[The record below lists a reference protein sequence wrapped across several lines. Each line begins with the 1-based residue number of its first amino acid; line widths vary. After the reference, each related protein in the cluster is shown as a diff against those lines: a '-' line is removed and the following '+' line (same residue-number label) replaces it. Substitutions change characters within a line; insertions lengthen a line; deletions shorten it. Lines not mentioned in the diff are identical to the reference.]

1 MKLSLLTI
9 VCAFTLSSYSQAPTI
24 QWQKAFGG
32 SNHEYSKKIEQT
44 NDGGL
49 IIAGTSE
56 SNDYNVVFNHG
67 GKDYWVVKTNANG
80 SYNWMKTYGGSGDD
94 DLTSISKTHDGGY
107 ILCGTSNSNDGNK
120 SVSYGNTDMWI
131 VKINSLG
138 NIQWEKS
145 YGGSLGDGANSIEQ
159 TADHGYIIAGITS
172 SNDGQITNNHGVA
185 DYWVIKTDST
195 GNIAWQKTYGGN
207 SYDRALSVKQT
218 IDGGYIIAGNSASS
232 NGDITFNHGS
242 GDYWV
247 LKINSTGN
255 IIWQK
260 SFGGSLAEIPKT
272 ISQTSDHG
280 YIIGGVSK
288 STDGDLSYN
297 YGDYD
302 YYIVKLDSN
311 SNVEWQK
318 TYGGTNWD
326 TFYDIKQTSDNGY
339 IMVGSTSSNDGDL
352 PTTHTSSDIWVVK
365 LDAVGTINWQKSI
378 TGNVYTPIGSIIPTN
393 DGGYAICGNTASYSD
408 DVISINGS
416 ADYWI
421 IKLAPLS
428 ATSVQENQLN
438 NKTFSSYPNPAN
450 DILHINT
457 STSIVNE
464 SYAIINTLGQ
474 TVLNGKLENERSTID
489 VQTLQAGIYFL
500 QIGSKQT
507 QSYKIIKN

>member
-9 VCAFTLSSYSQAPTI
+9 VSAIALSSYAQVPSI

-32 SNHEYSKKIEQT
+32 SNHEYSKQIEQT

-94 DLTSISKTHDGGY
+94 DLTSISKTADGGY

-159 TADHGYIIAGITS
+159 TADHGYIIAGIS
-172 SNDGQITNNHGVA
+172 NSNDGQITNNHGVA

-195 GNIAWQKTYGGN
+195 GNIAWQKTYGGTGT
-207 SYDRALSVKQT
+207 DRANSIKQT
-218 IDGGYIIAGNSASS
+218 ADGGYIIGGYSLSS
-232 NGDITFNHGS
+232 NGDVALNHGIF
-242 GDYWV
+242 DYWV
-247 LKINSTGN
+247 IKTNSLGN
-255 IIWQK
+255 ITWQK
-260 SFGGSLAEIPKT
+260 TFGGSALDFCKT
-272 ISQTSDHG
+272 VSQTSDHG
-280 YIIGGVSK
+280 YVIAGQTN
-288 STDGDLSYN
+288 STDGDIIFNNGNSDL
-297 YGDYD
+297 
-302 YYIVKLDSN
+302 YIIKLDSN

-318 TYGGTNWD
+318 TFGGTNSE
-326 TFYDIKQTSDNGY
+326 TLYEIKQTSDNGY

-352 PTTHTSSDIWVVK
+352 PTTHTYNDIWVVK
-365 LDAVGTINWQKSI
+365 LGISGSIDWQKSI
-378 TGNVYTPIGSIIPTN
+378 AGNVYSPSGSIIPTN
-393 DGGYAICGNTASYSD
+393 DGGYAICGNTASYDD

-428 ATSVQENQLN
+428 ATSVQENQLTN
-438 NKTFSSYPNPAN
+438 IVLSIYPNPTN
-450 DILHINT
+450 DFIHINA
-457 STSIVNE
+457 STSITNE
-464 SYAIINTLGQ
+464 SYSIINTLGQ
-474 TVLNGKLENERSTID
+474 TVLNGKVENDNTTIN
-489 VQTLQAGIYFL
+489 VQTLQAGVYFL